1 MQQLFLFLLLTKTTG
16 AQSPNYSVE
25 CQRAS
30 AACEENTDCVHRL
43 AVLQSTC
50 VTNTCQPQCR
60 NAVLNLYQNR
70 LGRSLLRT
78 DISCIPS
85 RYELELCNLIP
96 HKLPVYC
103 NLAKL
108 ACEADLMCSS
118 RFGMFTSEC
127 ERETIHDDCSPR
139 CRELLNDTLKTQQG
153 SAFIDCTCTDKD
165 DKLCQH
171 LKDVILKSCMTNSK
185 PTILPIDNNS
195 IFEDITVQPNMIM
208 HGDNDDR
215 DGGRIA
221 GTSQFLL
228 IVLFCTLLIFR

>member
-165 DKLCQH
+165 DKLY
-171 LKDVILKSCMTNSK
+171 
-185 PTILPIDNNS
+185 NNS

>member
-1 MQQLFLFLLLTKTTG
+1 ML
-16 AQSPNYSVE
+16 N
-25 CQRAS
+25 
-30 AACEENTDCVHRL
+30 N
-43 AVLQSTC
+43 C

-78 DISCIPS
+78 DISCIPG

-96 HKLPVYC
+96 NKLPVYC

-118 RFGMFTSEC
+118 RYGIFASEC
-127 ERETIHDDCSPR
+127 ESEATHGDCSSR

-153 SAFIDCTCTDKD
+153 AALIDCTCTDKD

-185 PTILPIDNNS
+185 TLTPPTENNS
-195 IFEDITVQPNMIM
+195 IFKNTEIERNTIM
-208 HGDNDDR
+208 HEDEDR
-215 DGGRIA
+215 DGGQVA
-221 GTSQFLL
+221 VTSQFLIITL
-228 IVLFCTLLIFR
+228 LCTLLFFRWSISLF